1 MMASLNRE
9 EFFFKTCADDY
20 WSRWQS
26 FETIGTPFISL
37 PIRRNHRS
45 SLRIDTPTT
54 LEVAQHNPY

>member
-26 FETIGTPFISL
+26 FETIGTPFISA
-37 PIRRNHRS
+37 
-45 SLRIDTPTT
+45 D
-54 LEVAQHNPY
+54 